1 LLGKGY
7 KLVGCNLLEIDAFF
21 VRKDLM
27 KDNSHSNC
35 SAENHYEPEKFFLND
50 GLSPLH
56 TANFGPFE
64 IQ

>member
-1 LLGKGY
+1 M
-7 KLVGCNLLEIDAFF
+7 GCNSLGINAFF

-27 KDNSHSNC
+27 KDNFHSNG

-56 TANFGPFE
+56 TANFGPVE